1 MRIFKKQQRNK
12 IQEQGTI
19 TTKTAMI
26 MLVLV
31 AVHILSGVATIG
43 LFVAGT
49 AGVDIS
55 EPAAM
60 AGALFNAVSYIC
72 LYCLAAKYHI
82 LQRE

>member
-1 MRIFKKQQRNK
+1 MRIFKKQQKNE

-31 AVHILSGVATIG
+31 TVNILSGATTVV
-43 LFVAGT
+43 LFAAGT
-49 AGVDIS
+49 AGVNIS

-60 AGALFNAVSYIC
+60 ASALFNAVSYIC
-72 LYCLAAKYHI
+72 LYYLAAKYHI